1 MLSPVGTSPQ
11 LGAVR
16 GKEQC
21 MFTSP
26 SKLLPKSRCENVLGG
41 SKSGHGHAE
50 FGTEGV
56 SECPREANERG

>member
-1 MLSPVGTSPQ
+1 
-11 LGAVR
+11 
-16 GKEQC
+16 

-56 SECPREANERG
+56 SECPQEANERG